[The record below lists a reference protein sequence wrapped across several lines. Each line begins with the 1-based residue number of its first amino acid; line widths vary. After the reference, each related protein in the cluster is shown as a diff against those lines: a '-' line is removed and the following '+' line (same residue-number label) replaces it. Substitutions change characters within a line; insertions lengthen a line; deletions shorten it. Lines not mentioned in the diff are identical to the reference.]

1 MENKGAM
8 TYAFMKFITEGL
20 GAKLIDA
27 EMGKEI
33 TPEEIMH
40 KSKKK
45 KKDDSKRNR

>member
-27 EMGKEI
+27 ETGKEI

-45 KKDDSKRNR
+45 KYELDNRK